1 MPDISKEKRG
11 TMAQAEKIDL
21 MRIPPQSLEAE
32 QALLGAIL
40 TNNRAMEK
48 VVEFLKPEHF
58 ANAIHGK
65 IFAACQ
71 TLLERGRLAD
81 PITLKDYFAS
91 EGSLNEIGGQDY
103 IFNLAKASTTT
114 INAGDYGQQIFD
126 RYMRRQ
132 LIALG
137 TDVVNDAFDI
147 TLENPSQKQIEN
159 AEAKLYELANEGELE
174 GGPKVFSLAMK
185 AAVESAE
192 RAMKNPNGIS
202 GVPTGLLDMDS
213 LMGGLHDSDLIILA
227 GRPAMG
233 KTALATCIAF
243 NVARR
248 FQEEN
253 KANSTKK
260 GVAFFSLEMSAEQ
273 LAARILSTYTH
284 VGGQAMRTGK
294 LTGEQFDTIASALS
308 MLNTL
313 PLYVDDTPGITVNTI
328 KNRARR
334 LKRDKEK
341 GLGLIVI
348 DYLQLIQESGR
359 SENRVQAL
367 SEMTRG
373 LKIMA
378 KELQVPVL
386 VLSQLSRLVEQ
397 RDNKRPQLSDLRESG
412 SIEQDA
418 DIVMFV
424 YREAYYLE
432 QEQPIQRPKETPDAF
447 QKRILE
453 WEQKKIDLAKRAEA
467 IISKQR
473 HGPTGTVHL
482 FFDGQ
487 FTEFGNLERQEK

>member
-1 MPDISKEKRG
+1 MEKSE
-11 TMAQAEKIDL
+11 Q

-32 QALLGAIL
+32 QALIGAIL

-58 ANAIHGK
+58 ASTVHSK

-81 PITLKDYFAS
+81 PITLKEYFAND
-91 EGSLNEIGGQDY
+91 GTLDDVGGQEY
-103 IFNLAKASTTT
+103 IFKLANASTTI
-114 INAGDYGQQIFD
+114 INAGDYGKQIFD
-126 RYMRRQ
+126 RYLRRQ
-132 LIALG
+132 LIGLG
-137 TDVVNDAFDI
+137 TEIVNDAFDI
-147 TLENPSQKQIEN
+147 NLDNDSNKQIEN
-159 AEAKLYELANEGELE
+159 AEKMLYELANEGELE
-174 GGPKVFSLAMK
+174 GGPSPFSVGLK
-185 AAVESAE
+185 QAVESAE
-192 RAMKNPNGIS
+192 KAMRNPSGIS
-202 GVPTGLLDMDS
+202 GLPTGLIDMDK
-213 LMGGLHDSDLIILA
+213 LMGGFHNSDLLILA

-243 NVARR
+243 NIARKM
-248 FQEEN
+248 QEEN
-253 KANSTKK
+253 KKSDTKQ

-273 LAARILSTYTH
+273 LAGRILSTYTH
-284 VGGQAMRTGK
+284 IGGQAMRTGK
-294 LTGEQFDTIASALS
+294 LTGEQFDEIAGALS
-308 MLNTL
+308 MLNSL
-313 PLYVDDTPGITVNTI
+313 PLYIDDTPGITVNTI

-348 DYLQLIQESGR
+348 DYLQLISGGGR
-359 SENRVQAL
+359 SENRVQEL
-367 SEMTRG
+367 SEITRA

-378 KELQVPVL
+378 KELNVPVL

-432 QEQPIQRPKETPDAF
+432 NDAPVQRPKETQEAF

-467 IISKQR
+467 IVSKQR
-473 HGPTGTVHL
+473 HGPTGTIHL

-487 FTEFGNLERQEK
+487 FTEFGNLEQENT